1 MPLNTGVL
9 INYCVVSHCREK
21 YVVSNTMVNNYIW
34 ELESCPYF
42 TFTCIFTSKSIQHS
56 KTKREYSTTKPHLLV
71 RNDCNKDNTRDMQNI
86 HLGMHVLT
94 ECYFLCFFFSVV
106 AERDALAISKSPY
119 IVNLFY
125 SFQSKDRIFLVSS
138 ITCINLCF

>member
-94 ECYFLCFFFSVV
+94 ECYFLCFFFSCSWKGCFSNLKKSIYCQLV
-106 AERDALAISKSPY
+106 LLISVKGQNIPG
-119 IVNLFY
+119 
-125 SFQSKDRIFLVSS
+125 
-138 ITCINLCF
+138 

>member
-1 MPLNTGVL
+1 ML

-21 YVVSNTMVNNYIW
+21 YVVSNAMVNNYIW
-34 ELESCPYF
+34 ELGSCPYF
-42 TFTCIFTSKSIQHS
+42 TFTCIFTSKSIQHC
-56 KTKREYSTTKPHLLV
+56 KTKRKYSTTNHHLLV
-71 RNDCNKDNTRDMQNI
+71 LNDCNKDNTLDMQNI
-86 HLGMHVLT
+86 HLGMHVIT